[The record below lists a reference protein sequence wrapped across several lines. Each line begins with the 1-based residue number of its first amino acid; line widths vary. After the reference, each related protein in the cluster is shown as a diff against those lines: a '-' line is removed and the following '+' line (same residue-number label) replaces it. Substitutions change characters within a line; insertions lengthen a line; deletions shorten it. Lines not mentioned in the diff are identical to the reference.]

1 MILIA
6 LFVLVYVLL
15 GVVAWRR
22 PLLARLA
29 FREALRRPWQS
40 GLVVAGL
47 TVGTSMILMSSIMGD
62 STTATLTQAT
72 YQAWGRVDILV
83 SANGQFFSP
92 NVAVGLANSPR
103 LRGNVQGVQAG
114 VELVGVAADLQ
125 RRLDNPTVR
134 LIGFDPAT
142 QRAFGSFALTDGRTT
157 NGGDL
162 SSNEVLV
169 SKSLADSLQAQIGD
183 TIRTGTSAFAP
194 VEFTI
199 YGIARPV
206 GPGNYGGQ
214 PAIFAT
220 LSALRSLTASDQ
232 INVVRLSSLGD
243 GQQEMENSKH
253 IAPAVAASLLEI
265 PSDLALR
272 VRTAKADDVNE
283 IVRLAADNIPVNF
296 AFSSVIILAG
306 IALVVNL
313 AIALAEERRPHL
325 AVLRA
330 LGLGRAGL
338 VIMALIEGAIYSA
351 GAALIGAVPGIA
363 FGWLMASSTGRW
375 IPEIHEKNATVLVV
389 VSIQAIAVSIAAG
402 ALVTMA
408 TLFAASIRT
417 TRLSIATAVR
427 SLPDLPVGGKSSRRP
442 NLAIVALA
450 VAGFV
455 TVAVGGLQLR
465 QLGGIAVIAAGGLL
479 LAGRLPDRARA
490 TLVGG
495 AAAVWLFVTYATTS
509 FQAVAANLWMTIV
522 FMTLSITALALVLA
536 ANARVVERLIPR
548 PLVAHVTRRT
558 PRLVLA
564 ASGLALVLSL
574 LTVIGVFLGS
584 TQPDYRKDTGGYD
597 VTVSSMSTASVS
609 LPPALEAKVDKQ
621 LAISTATYFG
631 PVRSSLSD
639 RGPGGVDWHQ
649 QLLMLYVLT
658 GDQLDHVALPLASR
672 DARFHND
679 SDVWTAV
686 RTDPS
691 LVVSGLHPPGTSV
704 DLIGTNGPMQVT
716 VAARFKPGFLEGLMG
731 SARGLGP
738 LASTP
743 AGTTLLLRLK
753 ANVDPATFAF
763 DVRRSMFP
771 AGVEATTTRDLLG
784 QGDSI
789 TRNYIA
795 ALRLVLLTGLGVGV
809 LSLGVLALRAVVE
822 RRRSIG
828 LLRALGYQP
837 RQLLTAM
844 IGESL
849 LTATVGAVVGIAVGL
864 FVGYVVMAGYY
875 PGGEVRAQLDYLS
888 VALAVIFATAAAV
901 TVGPAVAVAR
911 TAPAQALRLVD

>member
-6 LFVLVYVLL
+6 LFVLVYVVL

-29 FREALRRPWQS
+29 VREAIRRPWQS
-40 GLVVAGL
+40 VLVVAGL

-72 YQAWGRVDILV
+72 YQDWGRVDILV
-83 SANGQFFSP
+83 SANGQFFNP
-92 NVAVGLANSPR
+92 NIAAGLANSPR
-103 LRGNVQGVQAG
+103 LHGKVRGVQAG

-134 LIGFDPAT
+134 LIGFDPTT
-142 QRAFGSFALTDGRTT
+142 QSAFGSFTLTDGRTT
-157 NGGDL
+157 NGEDL
-162 SSNEVLV
+162 APNEVLV
-169 SKSLADSLQAQIGD
+169 SKSLADSLQAKRGD
-183 TIRTGTSAFAP
+183 TVRVATSGSAP
-194 VEFTI
+194 VEFTV

-214 PAIFAT
+214 PAIFLT
-220 LSALRSLTASDQ
+220 LSALKTLTASDQ
-232 INVVRLSSLGD
+232 INVVRLSSIGE
-243 GQQEMENSKH
+243 GQQELENSKH

-265 PSDLALR
+265 PSDFPLR

-283 IVRLAADNIPVNF
+283 IVRLAADNVPINF
-296 AFSSVIILAG
+296 ALSSVVILAG

-338 VIMALIEGAIYSA
+338 VIIALIEGAIYSA

-363 FGWLMASSTGRW
+363 FGWLMASNTGRW

-402 ALVTMA
+402 ALVTLA
-408 TLFAASIRT
+408 TLFVASVRT

-427 SLPDLPVGGKSSRRP
+427 SLPDLPVAKKSRRRP
-442 NLAIVALA
+442 NWVIVALA
-450 VAGFV
+450 TAGFV
-455 TVAVGGLQLR
+455 MAAVGGSPLR
-465 QLGGIAVIAAGGLL
+465 QLGGIAVIAAAGLL
-479 LAGRLPDRARA
+479 LTGRLPDRARA

-495 AAAVWLFVTYATTS
+495 AAVAWLFGTYATMS
-509 FQAVAANLWMTIV
+509 FSVVASNLWITVVFLSLSTI
-522 FMTLSITALALVLA
+522 SLALVLA
-536 ANARVVERLIPR
+536 VNIRVVERFIPR
-548 PLVAHVTRRT
+548 PLVAPLTRRT

-564 ASGLALVLSL
+564 ASALALVLSF
-574 LTVIGVFLGS
+574 LTFDGVFLAS

-597 VTVSSMSTASVS
+597 VTVSSMSTESVS

-649 QLLMLYVLT
+649 QLLTLYVLS

-672 DARFHND
+672 DTRFRTD

-686 RTDPS
+686 RNDPS
-691 LVVSGLHPPGTSV
+691 LVVSGLHPPGASV
-704 DLIGTNGPMQVT
+704 DLIGANGPVQVT

-753 ANVDPATFAF
+753 ADVDPATFAL

-771 AGVEATTTRDLLG
+771 AGVEATTTRDLLV

-789 TRNYIA
+789 IRNYIA
-795 ALRLVLLTGLGVGV
+795 ALGLLLMTGLGVGV

-837 RQLLTAM
+837 RQLLMAM

-849 LTATVGAVVGIAVGL
+849 LTAMVGAVVGITVGL

-875 PGGEVRAQLDYLS
+875 PGGEVRVQLDFLS
-888 VALAVIFATAAAV
+888 AAVALIFVTAVAV
-901 TVGPAVAVAR
+901 TVAPAVAVAR
-911 TAPAQALRLVD
+911 IAPAQALRLVD